1 MSKQSIVKEAKVLEK
16 DGGKKSYVV
25 TFEDGVNGFYEIKE
39 CGELKQGDHVDY
51 TVEEKTSKAGKKYNT
66 ITVTK
71 TTGESKPTPPPQP
84 SKPQSSPAPIRDD
97 YWQKLK
103 YETRVPIA
111 RLIMDAVIAGKIET
125 SQDEFK
131 SWYNALTAQVD
142 ASIDEIR

>member
-39 CGELKQGDHVDY
+39 CGELKQGDHVEY

-84 SKPQSSPAPIRDD
+84 SKPQSSPAPIRD
-97 YWQKLK
+97 
-103 YETRVPIA
+103 
-111 RLIMDAVIAGKIET
+111 AVIAGKIET

>member
-71 TTGESKPTPPPQP
+71 TTGESKTPPPP
-84 SKPQSSPAPIRDD
+84 PIGPQGNSTTGRVDE
-97 YWQKLK
+97 WKQLK

-111 RLIMDAVIAGKIET
+111 KLIMDAVIAGKIET